1 MGASGSPKDFARAV
15 GDGFI
20 MLTVTSLRKYQTPE
34 QLRELLNNLTVVE
47 RETRNEVISED
58 DFEGNRKKHFRLGNL
73 RKAKL
78 VVQGFAK
85 SRRIH
90 L

>member
-1 MGASGSPKDFARAV
+1 VGASGSPKDFARAV